1 MTTFGLFSLLQRQNN
16 TPVITCAVHA
26 VCRMGMCKYTE
37 MDQVHSAKII
47 CKNRKLELTT
57 LSTHRVL
64 MLFLAGLRIFKSM
77 LLFKALI
84 LRNN

>member
-1 MTTFGLFSLLQRQNN
+1 MTTLGLFSLLQRQTN
-16 TPVITCAVHA
+16 TPVITCAVHG

-47 CKNRKLELTT
+47 CKNRKLELTYCSI

-64 MLFLAGLRIFKSM
+64 MLFLAGLKDF
-77 LLFKALI
+77 
-84 LRNN
+84 

>member
-47 CKNRKLELTT
+47 CKNRKLELTYY
-57 LSTHRVL
+57 SQYSPDPYV
-64 MLFLAGLRIFKSM
+64 IFGW
-77 LLFKALI
+77 FK
-84 LRNN
+84 NF